1 MIRNVLQSIAGI
13 EIYPIISLILFF
25 TVFMVMIIWVVR
37 RDKKYIDE
45 MSSLPLQNRDDAME
59 DTEQIHIATTNQQTQ

>member
-45 MSSLPLQNRDDAME
+45 MSSMPLQNRDDAME
-59 DTEQIHIATTNQQTQ
+59 GTEQIHISNPNQQTQ